1 VTRGDLS
8 CWLWRRA
15 KLSELAVSIE
25 KQQIYAV
32 GAATA
37 AASYRQALNR
47 LAKAKCNL
55 SWTEVRSPVDGWVTN
70 LSLRQGDY
78 AVVGWRALSLVDAH
92 SFWVE
97 GYFEE
102 TTIGPIAD
110 GDPASVW
117 LMGFPQEIKGHVDS
131 LSRAINVPNAEA
143 NAAGIADVNPVFTW
157 VRLAKRVPLRR
168 LVQGMTATVQVHPR
182 SLSTKP

>member
-15 KLSELAVSIE
+15 KLSELGVSIE
-25 KQQIYAV
+25 QQQIYAV
-32 GAATA
+32 GAA

-47 LAKAKCNL
+47 LAKAQLNL
-55 SWTEVRSPVDGWVTN
+55 SWTEVRSPVDGWV
-70 LSLRQGDY
+70 D
-78 AVVGWRALSLVDAH
+78 
-92 SFWVE
+92 

-117 LMGFPQEIKGHVDS
+117 LMGFPQGSGGTSTV
-131 LSRAINVPNAEA
+131 L
-143 NAAGIADVNPVFTW
+143 AGWWKA
-157 VRLAKRVPLRR
+157 
-168 LVQGMTATVQVHPR
+168 
-182 SLSTKP
+182 

>member
-55 SWTEVRSPVDGWVTN
+55 SWTEVRSP
-70 LSLRQGDY
+70 
-78 AVVGWRALSLVDAH
+78 
-92 SFWVE
+92 
-97 GYFEE
+97 
-102 TTIGPIAD
+102 
-110 GDPASVW
+110 
-117 LMGFPQEIKGHVDS
+117 
-131 LSRAINVPNAEA
+131 
-143 NAAGIADVNPVFTW
+143 
-157 VRLAKRVPLRR
+157 
-168 LVQGMTATVQVHPR
+168 ATVQVHPR
-182 SLSTKP
+182 GLSTKPKG